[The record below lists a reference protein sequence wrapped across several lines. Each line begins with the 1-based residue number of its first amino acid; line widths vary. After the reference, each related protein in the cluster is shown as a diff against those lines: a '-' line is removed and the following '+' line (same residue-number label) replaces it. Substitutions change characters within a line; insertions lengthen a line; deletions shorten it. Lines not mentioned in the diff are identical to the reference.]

1 MYICEANVLLMFNIW
16 LNTKDFRP
24 IIFYLV
30 NHVST
35 DLQTSDFV
43 STNSP

>member
-1 MYICEANVLLMFNIW
+1 MYICEPNVLRMFNIRV
-16 LNTKDFRP
+16 NTEDFRP